1 MFCTLENVQGRKRA
15 TTEPLSATKGQ
26 VGRIAGGNHH
36 PFTKLTETLEVKE
49 LERNRETV
57 QNFQE
62 AGTSLE
68 EEFHGYFFA
77 CDISIISRQIVSNL
91 ILEPLHY

>member
-1 MFCTLENVQGRKRA
+1 MGV
-15 TTEPLSATKGQ
+15 TKGH

-36 PFTKLTETLEVKE
+36 LFSKFLEVKE
-49 LERNRETV
+49 LEKNRDCSD
-57 QNFQE
+57 FQE
-62 AGTSLE
+62 VGTSLE
-68 EEFHGYFFA
+68 DDFHGYFLA